1 MRKLNVRTYV
11 KTYEKT
17 TDKKKNFELW
27 QFFIGKLNFT
37 YVAGK
42 KK

>member
-17 TDKKKNFELW
+17 TDKKRTLNYGNFL
-27 QFFIGKLNFT
+27 LVN
-37 YVAGK
+37 
-42 KK
+42 